1 MPERRRG
8 CGCGTTIAAALIA
21 LLLVGAYVYT
31 QLLPSL
37 LMPTAPEGLPP
48 VLGEQGGQ
56 QAATAIAGLPAG
68 SLTISDAEV
77 NGYIAANPDAL
88 KPLDS
93 AKVSFTPGR
102 VTAELR
108 AIGTTSSA
116 STGLAVQ
123 DGRIVAIDPQING
136 PLRAVIR
143 AEQIAQA
150 LTAQINDQLVKQG
163 KVAREVRIEQGQ
175 ITISIE

>member
-1 MPERRRG
+1 MAERRRG
-8 CGCGTTIAAALIA
+8 CGCTTIAATLIV
-21 LLLVGAYVYT
+21 LLLVGAYAYT
-31 QLLPSL
+31 QLPSL
-37 LMPTAPEGLPP
+37 LAPPAPAGLPP

-56 QAATAIAGLPAG
+56 QAATAIAGLPSG
-68 SLTISDAEV
+68 SLTITDAEV

-93 AKVSFTPGR
+93 AQISFTPGR

-116 STGLAVQ
+116 STGLAVA
-123 DGRIVAIDPQING
+123 DGRIVAVEPTISG
-136 PLRAVIR
+136 PLRALVN
-143 AEQIAQA
+143 ANQIADA
-150 LTAQINDQLVKQG
+150 LTAQINDQLVQQG
-163 KVAREVRIEQGQ
+163 RIAREVRVEQGQ